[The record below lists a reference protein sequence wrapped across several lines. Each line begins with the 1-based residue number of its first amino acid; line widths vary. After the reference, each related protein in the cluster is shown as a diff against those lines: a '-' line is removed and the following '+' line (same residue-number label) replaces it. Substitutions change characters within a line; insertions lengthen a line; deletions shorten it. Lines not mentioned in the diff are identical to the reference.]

1 MASVRSRNSFTISCH
16 LGLQAFKTRKWKGKG
31 KKVGEENRKRETGE
45 EMAPRGTSVAQCRP
59 CRPKI
64 IVFLTLLIFSAADIS
79 IWAQCVC
86 ESTHTVKKKY
96 DSVLKD

>member
-1 MASVRSRNSFTISCH
+1 MGRR
-16 LGLQAFKTRKWKGKG
+16 GKDG
-31 KKVGEENRKRETGE
+31 TES
-45 EMAPRGTSVAQCRP
+45 TSVAQCRP

-79 IWAQCVC
+79 IWVQCVC